1 VRKIRARLRKIRARL
16 RRGSS
21 KLHLERSSAPGARR
35 ARPARVPGK
44 FFINRV
50 LEILLKTKGGR
61 ARGGGWVPLLLTVS
75 TTNVGTVPH
84 PRRDLLQVL
93 Y

>member
-1 VRKIRARLRKIRARL
+1 MSCYSVLLLLDSFAR
-16 RRGSS
+16 S
-21 KLHLERSSAPGARR
+21 RSI
-35 ARPARVPGK
+35 GK